1 MHPHENDGEGA
12 DLREST
18 TPLVNSGIF
27 VHILLNSACI
37 AGTLVRGEPEDPRVG
52 PQTKGRHERQ
62 LLHPGEGQRV
72 RCSKGHFPAHGDVLL
87 RCLGQMG
94 QVSQEYTQIRC
105 VFLHIAMRIHVCAD
119 ENCECVRF
127 LSVFMV
133 NSMGTPRFDEFSVIH
148 DIFSSY
154 CVCIAVVFQ
163 TSTRCWTSA

>member
-52 PQTKGRHERQ
+52 QQTKGRHERH

-87 RCLGQMG
+87 RGLGQMG
-94 QVSQEYTQIRC
+94 QVSQEYKQIHC
-105 VFLHIAMRIHVCAD
+105 VFLHIAVCIHVCAD
-119 ENCECVRF
+119 ANCECVSASGI
-127 LSVFMV
+127 LMHS
-133 NSMGTPRFDEFSVIH
+133 
-148 DIFSSY
+148 
-154 CVCIAVVFQ
+154 CVYQKNA
-163 TSTRCWTSA
+163 